1 MAAGDRQ
8 TEYVSRDVQMADG
21 TYEERSVEQHSDGNV
36 PGLVGLRSYRCC
48 VCGLA
53 FKEDE
58 IVMFRG
64 KPYGVPCGC
73 SDDIK
78 SILFK
83 ERADRLKARRSDDRQ

>member
-1 MAAGDRQ
+1 MAAGDREV
-8 TEYVSRDVQMADG
+8 EYVTRSVQMPDG
-21 TYEERSVEQHSDGNV
+21 TYEERSVPQYSDGNV
-36 PGLVGLRSYRCC
+36 PGLAGMRSYRCC

-58 IVMFRG
+58 VVMFRG

-73 SDDIK
+73 SEDIK

-83 ERADRLKARRSDDRQ
+83 ERADRLRARRSDDRR